1 MILMSLDKKPKVWN
15 GKQVA
20 KEEKKSE
27 RFGTNNNEFYRS
39 ASWRSIRQQ
48 VLQRDMHLCQICKA
62 EGRYTLGDTVH
73 HIEPLRKTGDDS
85 YKAFSMDNLITV
97 CRQCHNRLHRE
108 KGMKLQKKIRYIKP
122 DDKTEVFKP
131 NDEIW

>member
-1 MILMSLDKKPKVWN
+1 M
-15 GKQVA
+15 
-20 KEEKKSE
+20 
-27 RFGTNNNEFYRS
+27 
-39 ASWRSIRQQ
+39 
-48 VLQRDMHLCQICKA
+48 
-62 EGRYTLGDTVH
+62 
-73 HIEPLRKTGDDS
+73 
-85 YKAFSMDNLITV
+85 